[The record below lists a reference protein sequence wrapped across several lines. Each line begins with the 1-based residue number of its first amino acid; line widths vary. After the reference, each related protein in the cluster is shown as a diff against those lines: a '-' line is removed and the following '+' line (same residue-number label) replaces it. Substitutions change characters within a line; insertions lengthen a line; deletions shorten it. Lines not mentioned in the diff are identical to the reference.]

1 MSFPKDKTED
11 LFRIEAGQAM
21 AQSMLAATELG
32 LGTCLIATGR
42 NPEAWPKV
50 LGLPENVVPLW
61 AMTVGYPLEDPDQ
74 RPRKRF
80 DRLFHSNEYGK
91 PLKEDKET
99 RTMLKDVGMILDPN
113 PISEREEEL
122 KNICRSLGLTE
133 EMPDMPKNKIKELYK
148 KDSPYYEELPK
159 DLLKEMV
166 KKGV

>member
-42 NPEAWPKV
+42 NPQAFPKV

-74 RPRKRF
+74 RPR
-80 DRLFHSNEYGK
+80 
-91 PLKEDKET
+91 
-99 RTMLKDVGMILDPN
+99 
-113 PISEREEEL
+113 
-122 KNICRSLGLTE
+122 
-133 EMPDMPKNKIKELYK
+133 
-148 KDSPYYEELPK
+148 
-159 DLLKEMV
+159 
-166 KKGV
+166 